1 MVFPEGTRGTAKTF
15 SQRHTLVR
23 FGTGFMRLCLETGA
37 TIVPVA
43 ILGGGEAV
51 PTVTNLYKL
60 GKLIG
65 APYVPIT
72 PYLVAAPLPVKM
84 MIRFGEPMRFSANAE
99 DSEATISELVEEVR
113 GRIGEMIETAKQE
126 YSPI

>member
-15 SQRHTLVR
+15 KQRHTLVR
-23 FGTGFMRLCLETGA
+23 FGTGFMRLCLETHA

-51 PTVTNLYKL
+51 PTVANLYKL

-65 APYVPIT
+65 TPYVPIT
-72 PYLVAAPLPVKM
+72 PYLIAAPLPAKI
-84 MIRFGEPMRFSANAE
+84 MIRFGEPMRFSGNPE
-99 DSEATISELVEEVR
+99 DSEARITELVEQVR
-113 GRIGEMIETAKQE
+113 ARIAEMIEAAKE
-126 YSPI
+126 GYSPL